1 MDLSKYHK
9 SILHIDSRDREKGGS
24 IHDFRVKLDLHR
36 TEIKAVE
43 LLQVEIPNVFPAV
56 RENFNN
62 KLYFEDTS
70 GTSRITTIPEGNYT
84 INELMKV
91 IKDRM
96 NGFSNGVFDLSYHS
110 NTFKIKIECD
120 NDFKL
125 FLSNQTNSIW
135 NMLGFTGTTDLT
147 GADYYIAD
155 SVFDLSGDHY
165 IYLKSDLVNG
175 CIGDSVMTTNKAV
188 HRSFLA
194 CLAKISITTSFGEIQ
209 HFQNPTKIIYKVDH
223 KHLSSMNFQLQDN
236 NGNPLEITRDYS
248 ISLILYSKPKYVDY
262 NFLSFNNKDKDNEN
276 Q

>member
-1 MDLSKYHK
+1 MDLSKYQK
-9 SILHIDSRDREKGGS
+9 SILHIDSRDRDTGD
-24 IHDFRVKLDLHR
+24 IWDFSVKLDMHK
-36 TEIKAVE
+36 TDVKALE
-43 LLQVEIPNVFPAV
+43 LLQVEIPNVFPAI
-56 RENFNN
+56 RNNFNN
-62 KLYFEDTS
+62 KFYFEDTS
-70 GTSRITTIPEGNYT
+70 STSRSITIPEGNYT

-91 IKDRM
+91 IKDLM
-96 NGFSNGVFDLSYHS
+96 NGFSNGVFNITYHS

-120 NDFKL
+120 NNFKL
-125 FLSNQTNSIW
+125 FLFNQSNSIW

-155 SVFDLSGDHY
+155 TVFDLSGDHY

-236 NGNPLEITRDYS
+236 NGNPLELSRDYS
-248 ISLILYSKPKYVDY
+248 ISLIMYSKPKHVDY
-262 NFLSFNNKDKDNEN
+262 NFLSVNIKDNNYEYE
-276 Q
+276 